1 MNLSEGIE
9 QYVAHRRTEGIM
21 FKTGEESFREF
32 SGRVGNVEMQALST
46 LDIARYLACFE
57 EFPAAWQ
64 NRFCLLE
71 RFLNYWIVRGQIL
84 PLPMPPRKARS
95 LTRFLPYVFNR
106 SELRC
111 LIASASS
118 CQSRWNSAIDPK
130 TLRTLV
136 IVAYATGART
146 GELRALTRRDL
157 KLKTKKLQLH
167 VPRCERKRTIPIGSE
182 LCDVLDS
189 FSQWRFG
196 TKTADKSLFVT
207 KEGEP
212 LSANHLSV
220 TFARL
225 CRTAGVQRRDGF
237 ITNPRFQDLRNT
249 FAVHHVAAW
258 IKAGSDLNRMLPALA
273 GYMGIDNLLSPER
286 YLRMTPERFL
296 GPLKLLSPKKRRVH
310 WRDDPAVMTFLA
322 KL

>member
-1 MNLSEGIE
+1 MNLSQGIE

-21 FKTGEESFREF
+21 FNTGEESFRKFFEV
-32 SGRVGNVEMQALST
+32 VGDVEMQTLST
-46 LDIARYLACFE
+46 LDVTRYLAYFE
-57 EFPAAWQ
+57 EFPDAWQ

-71 RFLNYWIVRGQIL
+71 RFLNYWIVRGEIL
-84 PLPMPPRKARS
+84 PLPMPPRKAKS
-95 LTRFLPYVFNR
+95 LTSFLPYVFNR

-111 LIASASS
+111 IIASTSS
-118 CQSRWNSAIDPK
+118 CQSRWNSALDHK

-146 GELRALTRRDL
+146 SELRALMRSDL
-157 KLKTKKLQLH
+157 KLKTKKVQLSI
-167 VPRCERKRTIPIGSE
+167 PRSEHKRTIPIGSE
-182 LCDVLDS
+182 LGEILKS

-196 TKTADKSLFVT
+196 AKSADESLFVT
-207 KEGEP
+207 REGEP

-225 CRTAGVQRRDGF
+225 CQTAGVQRRDGF
-237 ITNPRFQDLRNT
+237 VTNPRFQDLRNT

-258 IKAGSDLNRMLPALA
+258 IEAGSDLNRMLPALA

-286 YLRMTPERFL
+286 YLRMTPERFR
-296 GPLKLLSPKKRRVH
+296 GPLTLLSPKKRRVP